1 MGSFFTILLAM
12 MSSLFS
18 CQQNTGYDSL
28 NVNEFEALLQKGNI
42 QLVDVRTPSEYAE
55 GHIPQSVNIDVL
67 NTDFATNVDSTL
79 IKDKP
84 VAVYCRSGQRSKRAA
99 AILVKKGY
107 TVYELDNGFISWQQ
121 ANKKTEK

>member
-42 QLVDVRTPSEYAE
+42 QLVEVRTPGEYAE

>member
-79 IKDKP
+79 IKNKP